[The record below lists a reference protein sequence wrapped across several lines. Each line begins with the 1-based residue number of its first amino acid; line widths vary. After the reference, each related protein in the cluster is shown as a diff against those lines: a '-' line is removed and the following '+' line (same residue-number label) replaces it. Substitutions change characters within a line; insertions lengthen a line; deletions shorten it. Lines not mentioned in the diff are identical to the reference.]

1 MAKIPVA
8 TLTDNCWEKCPG
20 FEVEIDRFYDG
31 ADIAFQTCGCRNL
44 KVCTRGLDAYKKEIK
59 WNNESAEEK

>member
-20 FEVEIDRFYDG
+20 FEVEVDRFYDC
-31 ADIAFQTCGCRNL
+31 ADIFFQTCECKNL
-44 KVCTRGLDAYKKEIK
+44 KVCTRVSDAIKEEK
-59 WNNESAEEK
+59 VWNNESAEEK